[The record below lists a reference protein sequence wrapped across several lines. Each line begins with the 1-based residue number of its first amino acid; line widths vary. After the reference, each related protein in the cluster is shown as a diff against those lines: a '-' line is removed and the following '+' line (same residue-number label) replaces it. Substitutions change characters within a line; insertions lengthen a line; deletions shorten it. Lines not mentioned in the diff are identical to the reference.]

1 MKLIKKIFREANFLN
16 LFSNFFRAAF
26 GIASFALLTRSFSID
41 IFGQWVIYQTAGN
54 FMDMFRFGITNT
66 GVVRY
71 LSGAEGEER
80 LNFIGSNALIGL
92 VSTIGLVVILW
103 VIYFAFKEGIKE
115 SGYELFFVWYPIAAI
130 LNLPYNTATVIMQAD
145 QQFGKLLWTRLIN
158 SGGFFLLLLLNYLY
172 FNMTVIQIIW
182 VQFGVNI
189 FLSAICFIKG
199 WDGLRHLLKASKDA
213 TKRILHFGKY
223 TTFTII
229 GTNLL
234 RSADTFIISLSP
246 LGTAAVALY
255 SIPMKLTELQQI
267 PLRSF
272 ATTAF
277 PKMSKA
283 SIRGKLDEVKSI
295 FYQYSG
301 AITILFVIVSLV
313 IFIFADY
320 FVLFMGGQQYLGN
333 DPITGFNATT
343 IVRIFCLYGLLLP
356 IDRMTGICL
365 ESINRPDKNM
375 VKVIFMI
382 ITNIIGDLVAV
393 FVFKSLEAI
402 AIASILFTAL
412 GVMLGY
418 YYLNR
423 ELNLNFKM
431 IRSEGEKF
439 YLNLYSKLKN
449 KSFWV

>member
-1 MKLIKKIFREANFLN
+1 MKLINKIFREANFLN

-26 GIASFALLTRSFSID
+26 GIASFALLTRSLTID

-80 LNFIGSNALIGL
+80 FNFIGSNALIGL
-92 VSTIGLVVILW
+92 VSTLALVVIIW
-103 VIYFAFKEGIKE
+103 IVYFAFKESIKE

-158 SGGFFLLLLLNYLY
+158 SGGFFLLLLLNYMY
-172 FNMTVIQIIW
+172 FNMTVVQIIW
-182 VQFGVNI
+182 VQFGVNL
-189 FLSAICFIKG
+189 FLSAICFING
-199 WDGLRHLLKASKDA
+199 WDGLRHLFRASKDA
-213 TKRILHFGKY
+213 TKKILHFGKF

-277 PKMSKA
+277 PKMSKS
-283 SIRGKLDEVKSI
+283 SIRGI

-301 AITILFVIVSLV
+301 AITIFFVLVSLI

-320 FVLFMGGQQYLGN
+320 FVLFMGGPQYLGN

-375 VKVIFMI
+375 IKVIFMI
-382 ITNIIGDLVAV
+382 ITNIIGDLIAV
-393 FVFKSLEAI
+393 YIFRSLEAI
-402 AIASILFTAL
+402 AVASIIFTTL
-412 GVMLGY
+412 GVMIGY
-418 YYLNR
+418 YFLHK
-423 ELNLNFKM
+423 ELNLNFRM
-431 IRSEGEKF
+431 IRIEGEKF

-449 KSFWV
+449 KGFWL